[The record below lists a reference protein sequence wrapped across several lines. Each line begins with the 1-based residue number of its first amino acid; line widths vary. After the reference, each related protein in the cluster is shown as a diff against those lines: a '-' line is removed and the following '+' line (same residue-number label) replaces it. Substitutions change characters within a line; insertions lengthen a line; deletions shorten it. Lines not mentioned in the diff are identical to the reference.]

1 MEMRKL
7 LSSEKKQQLADAQ
20 GVGALSTDPLL
31 GGPGSGSNPPKE
43 SKKEKKKKFAK
54 VLAEA
59 KNLNVNMSGSNKT
72 EKLTVAMER
81 EEVSVVTTS
90 SRSER
95 ASAEKESVLQASD
108 IDSLEQIE
116 ALIKSKTVPAETVT
130 IHSPE
135 SGTTIY

>member
-1 MEMRKL
+1 MRKL
-7 LSSEKKQQLADAQ
+7 LTSEKKQQQMDAQ
-20 GVGALSTDPLL
+20 GVGASSTDPLL
-31 GGPGSGSNPPKE
+31 GPGPGSNPPKE
-43 SKKEKKKKFAK
+43 KETKKEKKKKFAK

-59 KNLNVNMSGSNKT
+59 KNLNVNISGGNKS

-81 EEVSVVTTS
+81 EEVSIVT
-90 SRSER
+90 RSER

-116 ALIKSKTVPAETVT
+116 ALIKNKTVPAETVT